1 MTLKVEIEA
10 DVEDKEG
17 VWYEKNVE
25 ESFCGRLE
33 EVDINIEKVVVT
45 DEEEYDGEDEEKKEN
60 EDDDV
65 KTEDIRVDDEGF
77 E

>member
-1 MTLKVEIEA
+1 M
-10 DVEDKEG
+10 
-17 VWYEKNVE
+17 E

-45 DEEEYDGEDEEKKEN
+45 NEEEYDGEEEEEKEN
-60 EDDDV
+60 EVEDV